1 MSFFGKTFGL
11 LLGLALI
18 AALGAAAYLALEF
31 IVSLFAGLDT
41 QVARVTAI
49 ASVVVLLAS
58 MIITAGIRE
67 AGRRSTAAQHREQKA
82 ATYQFFVDCWEDPT
96 SAREKLQ
103 ALDRLLALY
112 GGAAVIKAHVALRTI
127 AREKG
132 SWHPDAAS
140 QFGKALFEIRKDLG
154 EDGQGITAGELQ
166 ELVLPVSDSVGSAAR
181 LGDPQPSAALASRS

>member
-1 MSFFGKTFGL
+1 MSIFGKTFGV

-31 IVSLFAGLDT
+31 IVSLFAGLDI

>member
-181 LGDPQPSAALASRS
+181 LGDPQPSAALAARS

>member
-67 AGRRSTAAQHREQKA
+67 AGRRSTAVQHREQKA

-112 GGAAVIKAHVALRTI
+112 GAAAVIKAHVALRTI

>member
-1 MSFFGKTFGL
+1 MSIFGKTFGV

-112 GGAAVIKAHVALRTI
+112 GAAAVIKAHVALRTI

>member
-1 MSFFGKTFGL
+1 MNIFGKTFGL
-11 LLGLALI
+11 LLGLAVM
-18 AALGAAAYLALEF
+18 AALVAGAYFALEF

-58 MIITAGIRE
+58 MIITAGIHE
-67 AGRRSTAAQHREQKA
+67 AGRRSTAVQHREQKA

-112 GGAAVIKAHVALRTI
+112 GGAAVIKSHVALRTI

-132 SWHPDAAS
+132 SRHPDAAS

-154 EDGQGITAGELQ
+154 EYGQGITAGDLQ
-166 ELVLPVSDSVGSAAR
+166 ELVLPRSDSVSPVAR
-181 LGDPQPSAALASRS
+181 LGDPQPGAALAPRS